1 MKTLTI
7 DINGIIGWDV
17 TQDELL
23 GQLSIAE
30 TDDEVQAVDV
40 RINSFGGD
48 VQTALSVFDR
58 LTALDSDGCKVHTHM
73 AGLCASAA
81 TVIAMAGSRRTMS
94 PYGLMLIHRASV
106 LTGGNRHD
114 LDEATR
120 ELDKIDERLLQ
131 LYTDRT
137 GHDRAELE
145 ELMDRCH
152 GEGEFITPDEAL
164 AYGFVTEAAAAPAV
178 EDRVAA
184 SIAGRLVTMQG
195 HNLEL
200 QSRIDSMT
208 SDKEELNAQI
218 DTLNTQLA
226 TVCEDNRKM
235 ENRVKE
241 LAAELDRRPTA
252 CNAPDG
258 ETFADRWQQSDL
270 YKYAAKELGMTRKS

>member
-17 TQDELL
+17 TQDEIL
-23 GQLSIAE
+23 GQLAIAE
-30 TDDEVQAVDV
+30 TDDDVQAVEV

-48 VQTALSVFDR
+48 LQTALSVFDR
-58 LTALDSDGCKVHTHM
+58 LTALDADGCAVHTHM

-94 PYGLMLIHRASV
+94 PYGLMLVHRASV

-131 LYTDRT
+131 LYADRT
-137 GHDRAELE
+137 GHDRTELE

-152 GEGEFITPDEAL
+152 GEGEFITPGEAL
-164 AYGFVTEAAAAPAV
+164 NYGFLTEAADLPAV

-184 SIAGRLVTMQG
+184 NIAGRLVALQG
-195 HNLEL
+195 TNLAL
-200 QSRIDSMT
+200 QSRIDTMT
-208 SDKEELNAQI
+208 NEKEELNGQV

-226 TVCEDNRKM
+226 NVVEDRYKL
-235 ENRVKE
+235 EKRVSE

-252 CNAPDG
+252 CNEPDG
-258 ETFADRWQQSDL
+258 DTFADRWQQSDL
-270 YKYAAKELGMTRKS
+270 YKYAAKQLGIA